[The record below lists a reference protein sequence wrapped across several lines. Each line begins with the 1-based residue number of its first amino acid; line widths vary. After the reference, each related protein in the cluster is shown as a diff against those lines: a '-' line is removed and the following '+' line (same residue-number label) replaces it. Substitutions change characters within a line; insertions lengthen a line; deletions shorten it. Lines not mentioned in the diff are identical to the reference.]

1 VGSVSEE
8 RRLKFSS
15 RIRSASCARASYL
28 RLNDLT
34 VCSPRHI
41 STCLNTS
48 SATSLPIFRSTLKPN
63 PSKNATYQLHHKL
76 NSLAI
81 PLLWPLSIF
90 SGVWSDRHYTELIR
104 RLDSPFASS
113 TASTPSKSSSVLNP
127 SSCKAFCKKPL
138 NGLVRPPGPFV
149 DPSCSM

>member
-1 VGSVSEE
+1 MRWEDDGGSESPSSEDVWSMEPGWTVESVIEE
-8 RRLKFSS
+8 RRLKFSR

-104 RLDSPFASS
+104 QPDSPFASS
-113 TASTPSKSSSVLNP
+113 TASTP
-127 SSCKAFCKKPL
+127 
-138 NGLVRPPGPFV
+138 
-149 DPSCSM
+149 